1 MGCTIFF
8 FKIDFSVIFLFVWF
22 LIILVFA
29 ILIIIEKS
37 WLQIENS
44 NPMENEKEIKE
55 LNRKLNEED

>member
-1 MGCTIFF
+1 M
-8 FKIDFSVIFLFVWF
+8 IFLFVWF

>member
-1 MGCTIFF
+1 MHNIF